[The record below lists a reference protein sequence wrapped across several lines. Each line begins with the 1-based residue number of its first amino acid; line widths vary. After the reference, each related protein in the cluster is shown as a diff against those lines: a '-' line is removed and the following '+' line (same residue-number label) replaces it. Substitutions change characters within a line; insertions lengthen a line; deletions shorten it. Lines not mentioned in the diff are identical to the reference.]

1 MKKAL
6 NSFLLIVM
14 LAFSKPVLS
23 QIDTV
28 FWFAAPFVTPDH
40 WWKDDIKLH
49 FGGPSGTVVRLRQPA
64 LTGPNQY
71 DTTFTIP
78 ASGTFDYTLWKN
90 KIASATT
97 LGFDYWESRP
107 SNTVLPYGLYI
118 SSTANM
124 TVVYDIITRATNFY
138 NPETFSLKGQ
148 NGLGKEFVC
157 PFQTIYRNS
166 TFGGTAC
173 NTAGQDL
180 NCDGV
185 LTQPKQQINIVCTR
199 PNTTVWITPK
209 CPIVG
214 HPAGVT
220 YSVMLNNPGEVY
232 TIENA
237 SQLTDQAGKNLTG
250 TIIVSDND
258 IAVTVADDTVTNP
271 NNPNGDMGC
280 QDLMGDQIVP
290 SDVIGTDYIL
300 NLGKLFQVG
309 QPSATSPGMREST
322 YIVAT
327 ENFTQVDFN
336 NGSVT
341 SVILNKGDTYRFG
354 LTTSLTYVH
363 SNKNVYCLHVSGYGC
378 ELGEA
383 IIPPLNCAGSNLV
396 AFSRTNNQQFSLN
409 LLCPSGA
416 QGNFTLGNANNSVT
430 VPISAASFSIVPGTA
445 SLAGGPYYGTQIN
458 LNSTATLPIGSYTI
472 ANSSA
477 DFALGVFAGDLTTG
491 GLFHYMSS
499 FLRKVYTSAGNDTS
513 ICTANTVIPLN
524 GSVRGG
530 STTGIWTTTN
540 GTGTFGNTTNLATTY
555 SLSANDL
562 SQSQIKFVL
571 SSTGNCNPV
580 RDTMVLSLFRSPI
593 VDAGNN
599 ATLCKNNI
607 TPVSL
612 AGSLQYAAGAS
623 WSGGNGGSYGNPGS
637 LNTTYLPSPADLAA
651 GSIKLK
657 LTSTGSFNGCPNTQ
671 DSLTLQFT
679 DPPSV
684 AAGGDVSV
692 CANNPTVAISGSVTV
707 GSTTG
712 AWSTSGSGLF
722 TPSVDSL
729 HATYQ
734 LSATD
739 ISQGNL
745 VIKLSSTNNG
755 NCKTVTDSIVVTV
768 TPKPNVVAGPGDT
781 ICSSNTFY
789 ALNGSVT
796 GGASNGVWSTTGNG
810 TFGNAN
816 SLNTY
821 YNIGQADTLNGSV
834 KLYLTSTGSNCL
846 PEKDSI
852 LITIEKAPLV
862 NSGPDNL
869 VCDNQLLLLNGN
881 VSGFTTSGVWSTTG
895 TGVFTPDDSLVSTY
909 YQPSALDI
917 STGYVKLILTSTNNA
932 GCTAVKD
939 TVLLTFKG
947 SPEASF
953 VPENLCMLASGTFT
967 DNSTTP
973 VGTIS
978 GWYWDFGDGGTS
990 IAQNAQHAYS
1000 TPGTYTITHAAN
1012 SSNGCTDTVRTP
1024 IDVYFLPQALFFTNT
1039 VCKGNNTQF
1048 VDSTKSLSGSII
1060 SWYWNF
1066 GDGSVSQAENPQHA
1080 YGATGTFTVNLT
1092 VTSSFGCKDTINKAV
1107 TVIPGPHAD
1116 FTMSQN
1122 PVEALVPVIF
1132 TDASTGPGSLVSWYW
1147 NLGDSSYVNIENPE
1161 HAYANSGEYNV
1172 TLVVKDI
1179 NGCIDTAR
1187 HEVTVVLLPDVPTA
1201 FSPNSD
1207 GQNDV
1212 FLVKG
1217 GPFKTIDLRIY
1228 NNWGQLIFE
1237 SNDQMQGWDGTFN
1250 GTAQPLGVYVWVV
1263 DVETFS
1269 GKKIKKTGDVT
1280 LLR

>member
-6 NSFLLIVM
+6 NSFLLIV
-14 LAFSKPVLS
+14 LVAFSKPVLS

-28 FWFAAPFVTPDH
+28 FWFAAPWVTPDH
-40 WWKDDIKLH
+40 DGRIPQAFRISTFGHATTVRIK
-49 FGGPSGTVVRLRQPA
+49 QPA
-64 LTGPNQY
+64 SAF
-71 DTTFTIP
+71 DTTFTIGPNTLFSKSLTYLVDSLESKP
-78 ASGTFDYTLWKN
+78 ANTRLRTGFRITSDYP
-90 KIASATT
+90 I
-97 LGFDYWESRP
+97 
-107 SNTVLPYGLYI
+107 TVIYEFI
-118 SSTANM
+118 SLNG
-124 TVVYDIITRATNFY
+124 N
-138 NPETFSLKGQ
+138 NPETYSLKGQ
-148 NGLGKEFVC
+148 NGMGYEFVT
-157 PFQTIYRNS
+157 PFQTLWNNEYL
-166 TFGGTAC
+166 G
-173 NTAGQDL
+173 AGKIL
-180 NCDGV
+180 PYSIFSVCA
-185 LTQPKQQINIVCTR
+185 TQN
-199 PNTTVWITPK
+199 NTTVWITPR
-209 CPIVG
+209 CPIIG

-220 YSVMLNNPGEVY
+220 FSVTLNMGEVY
-232 TIENA
+232 TAQNVTQVENVVG
-237 SQLTDQAGKNLTG
+237 SNLSG
-250 TIIVSDND
+250 SIVSSDKP
-258 IAVTVADDTVTNP
+258 VTVTVSDDSVNP
-271 NNPNGDMGC
+271 SGGGGC
-280 QDLMGDQIVP
+280 YDLMGDQIVP
-290 SDVIGTDYIL
+290 VDVIGKEYIINKGFL
-300 NLGKLFQVG
+300 NAG
-309 QPSATSPGMREST
+309 SNESMF
-322 YIVAT
+322 IVAKD
-327 ENFTQVDFN
+327 NFTTVSIND
-336 NGSVT
+336 GTVT
-341 SVILNKGDTYRFG
+341 TVLLNQGDTKAYSITQG
-354 LTTSLTYVH
+354 LTHVQADKPVYVIH
-363 SNKNVYCLHVSGYGC
+363 MSGYGC

-383 IIPPLNCAGSNLV
+383 IIPPLNCSGSDQV
-396 AFSRTNNQQFSLN
+396 SFTRTNSQSFLLN
-409 LLCPSGA
+409 ILCKSTATGSFVLNGSSTLVPASAFTVVPGTGGVWSGA
-416 QGNFTLGNANNSVT
+416 QISFNTTSVP
-430 VPISAASFSIVPGTA
+430 VNAASLIT
-445 SLAGGPYYGTQIN
+445 
-458 LNSTATLPIGSYTI
+458 
-472 ANSSA
+472 NSSS
-477 DFALGVFAGDLTTG
+477 DSLFAMGVINGGASTG
-491 GLFHYMSS
+491 CLYHYLSS
-499 FLRKVYTSAGNDTS
+499 FLRKVFINAGVDKNMCTATTTVALNGAISGGASAGFW
-513 ICTANTVIPLN
+513 
-524 GSVRGG
+524 
-530 STTGIWTTTN
+530 STPN
-540 GTGTFGNTTNLATTY
+540 GTGSFGNTTDLITTY
-555 SLSANDL
+555 SLSTNDL

-571 SSTGNCNPV
+571 TSMGNCDPV
-580 RDTMVLSLFRSPI
+580 RDTMILNLFRSPI

-599 ATLCKNNI
+599 ATLCKNNVV
-607 TPVSL
+607 PVNL

-623 WSGGNGGSYGNPGS
+623 WSGGNGGSFGNSGS
-637 LNTTYLPSPADLAA
+637 LNTTYLPSPADLSA

-671 DSLTLQFT
+671 DSLTLLFT

-712 AWSTSGSGLF
+712 AWSTTGSGLF

-729 HATYQ
+729 NAIYQ

-768 TPKPNVVAGPGDT
+768 TPKPNVVAGPSDT
-781 ICSSNTFY
+781 ICSSNTVY

-796 GGASNGVWSTTGNG
+796 GGASSGHWTTSGNG

-821 YNIGQADTLNGSV
+821 YNIGQGDTLNGSV

-846 PEKDSI
+846 PERDSI
-852 LITIEKAPLV
+852 VLTIEKAPLV
-862 NSGPDNL
+862 NSGPDNI

-895 TGVFTPDDSLVSTY
+895 TGVFTPNDSLLTTY

-917 STGYVKLILTSTNNA
+917 SNGFVKLILTSTNNA

-939 TVLLTFKG
+939 TVKLSFKG
-947 SPEASF
+947 SPDASF
-953 VPENLCMLASGTFT
+953 VPENLCAQAVGTFT

-973 VGTIS
+973 VGTIT
-978 GWYWDFGDGGTS
+978 GWYWNFGDGGTS

-1000 TPGTYTITHAAN
+1000 TPGTYTISHAAN
-1012 SSNGCTDTVRTP
+1012 SSNGCTDTVKTP

-1066 GDGSVSQAENPQHA
+1066 GDGGASQAENPQHA
-1080 YGATGTFTVNLT
+1080 YGSTGNFTVNLT
-1092 VTSSFGCKDTINKAV
+1092 VTSSFGCKDTINKSV

-1132 TDASTGPGSLVSWYW
+1132 TDASTGPGPLVSWYW
-1147 NLGDSSYVNIENPE
+1147 NLGDSSYVNTENPE

-1207 GQNDV
+1207 GQNDM

-1217 GPFKTIDLRIY
+1217 GPFKTINLRIY

-1237 SNDQMQGWDGTFN
+1237 SNDQLQGWDGTFN
-1250 GTAQPLGVYVWVV
+1250 GTAQPIGVYVWVV

>member
-6 NSFLLIVM
+6 NSFLLIV
-14 LAFSKPVLS
+14 LVTFSKPVLS

-28 FWFAAPFVTPDH
+28 FWFAAPWVTPDH
-40 WWKDDIKLH
+40 DGRIPQAFRISTFGHATTVRIK
-49 FGGPSGTVVRLRQPA
+49 QPA
-64 LTGPNQY
+64 SAF
-71 DTTFTIP
+71 DTTFTIGPNTLFSKSLTYLVDSLESKP
-78 ASGTFDYTLWKN
+78 ANTRLRTGFRITSDYP
-90 KIASATT
+90 I
-97 LGFDYWESRP
+97 
-107 SNTVLPYGLYI
+107 TVIYEFI
-118 SSTANM
+118 SLNG
-124 TVVYDIITRATNFY
+124 N
-138 NPETFSLKGQ
+138 NPETYSLKGQ
-148 NGLGKEFVC
+148 NGMGYEFVT
-157 PFQTIYRNS
+157 PFQTLWNNQNL
-166 TFGGTAC
+166 G
-173 NTAGQDL
+173 AGKIL
-180 NCDGV
+180 PYSIFSVCA
-185 LTQPKQQINIVCTR
+185 TQN
-199 PNTTVWITPK
+199 NTTVWITPR
-209 CPIVG
+209 CPIIG

-220 YSVMLNNPGEVY
+220 FSVTLNTGEVY
-232 TIENA
+232 TAQNVTQVENVVG
-237 SQLTDQAGKNLTG
+237 SNLSG
-250 TIIVSDND
+250 SIVSSDKP
-258 IAVTVADDTVTNP
+258 VTVTVSDDSVNP
-271 NNPNGDMGC
+271 SGGGGC
-280 QDLMGDQIVP
+280 YDLMGDQIVP
-290 SDVIGTDYIL
+290 VDVIGKEYIINKGFL
-300 NLGKLFQVG
+300 NAG
-309 QPSATSPGMREST
+309 SNESVFIVAKDNFTTVSINDGAVTTALLNQGDTKAHSITQGLT
-322 YIVAT
+322 YIQADKPVY
-327 ENFTQVDFN
+327 
-336 NGSVT
+336 
-341 SVILNKGDTYRFG
+341 VI
-354 LTTSLTYVH
+354 H
-363 SNKNVYCLHVSGYGC
+363 MSGYGC

-383 IIPPLNCAGSNLV
+383 IIPPLNCSGSDQV
-396 AFSRTNNQQFSLN
+396 SFTRTNSQSFLLN
-409 LLCPSGA
+409 ILCKSTATGSFVLNGSSTLVPASAFTVVPGTSGVWSGA
-416 QGNFTLGNANNSVT
+416 QIAFNTTN
-430 VPISAASFSIVPGTA
+430 VPVNAASLITNTSSDSLFSMGVIN
-445 SLAGGPYYGTQIN
+445 GG
-458 LNSTATLPIGSYTI
+458 A
-472 ANSSA
+472 
-477 DFALGVFAGDLTTG
+477 TTG
-491 GLFHYMSS
+491 CLYHYLSS
-499 FLRKVYTSAGNDTS
+499 FLRKVFISAGNDTS
-513 ICTANTVIPLN
+513 ICTATTIVPLN
-524 GSVRGG
+524 GSVKGG
-530 STTGIWTTTN
+530 ATTGIWTTIN
-540 GTGTFGNTTNLATTY
+540 GTGTFGNTTSLVTTY

-571 SSTGNCNPV
+571 SSTGNCDPV
-580 RDTMVLSLFRSPI
+580 RDTMVLHLFRSPI

-607 TPVSL
+607 VPVNL

-671 DSLTLQFT
+671 DSLTLLFT

-712 AWSTSGSGLF
+712 AWSSSGSGLF
-722 TPSVDSL
+722 TPSADSL
-729 HATYQ
+729 NATYQ

-739 ISQGNL
+739 ISQGSL

-755 NCKTVTDSIVVTV
+755 NCKTVTDSILVTV
-768 TPKPNVVAGPGDT
+768 TPKPNVVAGPSDT

-789 ALNGSVT
+789 TLNGSVT
-796 GGASNGVWSTTGNG
+796 GGASSGHWTTSGNG

-816 SLNTY
+816 SLSTY

-852 LITIEKAPLV
+852 ILTIAKAPLV
-862 NSGPDNL
+862 NSGPDNI
-869 VCDNQLLLLNGN
+869 VCDNQLLVLNGN
-881 VSGFTTSGVWSTTG
+881 VSGFTNTGVWSTTG
-895 TGVFTPDDSLVSTY
+895 TGVFTPNDSLLSTY

-917 STGYVKLILTSTNNA
+917 SNGFVKLILTSTNNA

-939 TVLLTFKG
+939 TIKLSFKG
-947 SPEASF
+947 SPDASF

-973 VGTIS
+973 VGSIT

-1048 VDSTKSLSGSII
+1048 VDSTTSLSGSII
-1060 SWYWNF
+1060 SWFWNF
-1066 GDGSVSQAENPQHA
+1066 GDGGVSQAENPQHA
-1080 YGATGTFTVNLT
+1080 YGSTGTFTVNLT

-1147 NLGDSSYVNIENPE
+1147 NLGDSSYVNTENPE
-1161 HAYANSGEYNV
+1161 HAYANSGDYNV

-1179 NGCIDTAR
+1179 NGCIDTVR

-1237 SNDQMQGWDGTFN
+1237 SNDQAQGWDGTFN
-1250 GTAQPLGVYVWVV
+1250 GTAQPIGVYVWVV